1 MQNTEEFYTAAEV
14 AEKLGC
20 TKKIL
25 EAKLRAGE
33 IIGSKRLGKWFILR
47 SDLIRFIEE
56 GRILPEQEEEERPA
70 KPQRSV
76 LFPTKKKRK

>member
-1 MQNTEEFYTAAEV
+1 MENTEDFYTAAEV

-56 GRILPEQEEEERPA
+56 GRIAPEEEERPPT
-70 KPQRSV
+70 PQKSV
-76 LFPTKKKRK
+76 MFPNKRRRR